1 MRLSEARTDSA
12 QQAFKPTP
20 LTRADLMDTRELRDL
35 FGEAFIR
42 ISQRPSFPRPAVYLN
57 GKRMWGRDE
66 VVQWDRTH
74 CTYGTGATRCT
85 RPRAKH
91 SEIAL
96 CEEHLMRAR
105 KTLKRK
111 DPK

>member
-1 MRLSEARTDSA
+1 MRQSAAQTASA
-12 QQAFKPTP
+12 QQGFKPTP

-35 FGEAFIR
+35 FGEAFHR
-42 ISQRPSFPRPAVYLN
+42 ISHRPSFPRPAVHLN
-57 GKRMWGRDE
+57 GKGMWGREE

-85 RPRAKH
+85 RPRAKN
-91 SEIAL
+91 SELSL

-105 KTLKRK
+105 QILKRK

>member
-1 MRLSEARTDSA
+1 MRLSEARTGSA
-12 QQAFKPTP
+12 QPAFKPTP

-35 FGEAFIR
+35 FGEAFHR
-42 ISQRPSFPRPAVYLN
+42 ISQRPSFPRPAVYLS

-66 VVQWDRTH
+66 VVRWDRTH

-91 SEIAL
+91 SELSL
-96 CEEHLMRAR
+96 CDEHLMRAR
-105 KTLKRK
+105 KILRRK